1 MPSGKQS
8 KLDGELDRLYG
19 LPLKEFTPAR
29 DELAKRLRTQGE
41 RELAD
46 QVKSLRKPTVGAWL
60 SNQLVREREL
70 DVHRLLK
77 AGEALSKAQTE
88 AAGGASAEAFGD
100 ARREE
105 QRALERLAQAAREI
119 ARREEASASALERAT
134 ETLRAASLTEE
145 GRELLRQGR
154 LTEELQPPGFEALVG
169 LAPGGGRARRRQPA
183 PSRRGGAQEGDERQ
197 QVLREARERLLQ
209 LRAEERE
216 LAKRAGAVEKQAAR
230 AEKEAAERRDEAQ
243 AARAEAASAAEAV
256 AAAEKDLEQLRA

>member
-1 MPSGKQS
+1 MPSGKQP

-29 DELAKRLRTQGE
+29 DELAKRLRVQGQ

-70 DVHRLLK
+70 DVQRLLK

-119 ARREEASASALERAT
+119 ARRQGASVSALERAT

-145 GRELLRQGR
+145 GRELLRQAR

-169 LAPGGGRARRRQPA
+169 LARRRSRPPKTAGALAAGRRAGGRRATAGAARSTGA
-183 PSRRGGAQEGDERQ
+183 AAAVASRRTRTREESGSGRKAGSACGEGGR
-197 QVLREARERLLQ
+197 R
-209 LRAEERE
+209 
-216 LAKRAGAVEKQAAR
+216 AAR
-230 AEKEAAERRDEAQ
+230 
-243 AARAEAASAAEAV
+243 
-256 AAAEKDLEQLRA
+256 